1 MRCESFDDFKTM
13 ILQNNIKLNRLNR
26 EKVRQGTLSQ
36 EQYDQTKQDA
46 LEKAHKQWEQ
56 LLKKNDKF
64 YKKDGYLD
72 IEYLADKNIYRRV
85 PMGKGRPKQEQTK
98 DKRVTIRL
106 DEELIKILN
115 KYCQTNNVTES
126 EAIRKAIQ
134 QLKYI
139 YGAK

>member
-1 MRCESFDDFKTM
+1 MRCESFNDFRDM
-13 ILQNNIKLNRLNR
+13 IVRNIKTLHRN
-26 EKVRQGTLSQ
+26 KVTLGTLTI
-36 EQYDQTKQDA
+36 EEYRELKDKA
-46 LEKAHKQWEQ
+46 LEKAQDQWEQ

-64 YKKDGYLD
+64 YKKDGFLD
-72 IEYLADKNIYRRV
+72 IEYLADKNVYRRV

-98 DKRVTIRL
+98 DKRITIRL

-134 QLKYI
+134 QLK
-139 YGAK
+139 